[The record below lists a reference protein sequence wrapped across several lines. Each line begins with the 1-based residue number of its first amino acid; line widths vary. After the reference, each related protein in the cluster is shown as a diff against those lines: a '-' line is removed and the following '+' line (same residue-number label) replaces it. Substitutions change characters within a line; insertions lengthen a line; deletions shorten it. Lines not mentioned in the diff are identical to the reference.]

1 MLDKDVAKTAQDEE
15 NNGSPKQGELGAV
28 FMVPRLLIKEHER
41 IILKQI
47 LQILEQDELVQ
58 APLDEFP
65 YRNIR
70 LPRYTDGSKTKDA
83 TDTAYEMIQKDV
95 YGEKKIGLNGEQF
108 GGRHYL
114 FNTFTFTVHRNVLM
128 VLLQDVIK
136 VLYQD
141 DVKRD
146 ENEFVCEHDQFLIM
160 ETTEEQTSFLTKKG
174 ILSEGSS
181 GPFKYITA
189 KSAFVEFGAS
199 VIVGG
204 QRIVDDYWETLAKKQ
219 NLSSHQRVFKLTTN
233 LISKISLLRPS
244 FQNLKKKND
253 NQVSIDASDKGKN
266 TISSFKFESPYPI
279 VTEQP
284 SGEIREAYIENFA
297 KGEHIS
303 AIVPGQSISG
313 TLELSAQFRVP
324 RYHSK
329 NSFQQALQMKAMDI
343 PIGKHE
349 ELLAQYESQ
358 TPEGSTPNS
367 LPNNIPSVNPS
378 NKPIKRMLSSILDS
392 NVSSSKNKKS
402 EENEIIKPISKG
414 LLKNNTSLN
423 IDGWKFESLPLKSA
437 EHQSKQQY
445 YRGLPLYEKS
455 VLLESL
461 KQLTPNEIK
470 ELEHLHDAVFVNT
483 GLQNVRK
490 VRTKKWKKYWQY
502 KAGIPIGLK
511 RSQLSEFQNQ
521 YLKDVLEQTS
531 VTTTFNEVTNTD
543 ETITTKRIPNA
554 NFLGNCNIKD
564 FKPPYIYPHLNKIPQ
579 NVIENKATVKP
590 ETDTKNINPNPMM
603 MTAMAT
609 KPGTF
614 VNFGNGMTTD
624 N

>member
-1 MLDKDVAKTAQDEE
+1 MVYEGDGETTRDER
-15 NNGSPKQGELGAV
+15 SSSSLKQGDIGVV
-28 FMVPRLLIKEHER
+28 FIVPKILIREHER
-41 IILKQI
+41 VILKQI
-47 LQILEQDELVQ
+47 LQILGQDELVQ
-58 APLDEFP
+58 APLDKFP
-65 YRNIR
+65 YRK
-70 LPRYTDGSKTKDA
+70 LEVTRYIDDSKTRDV
-83 TDTAYEMIQKDV
+83 TDTSYKMVQMDA
-95 YGEKKIGLNGEQF
+95 YGEKKTSLKGKLF
-108 GGRHYL
+108 GGRQFL
-114 FNTFTFTVHRNVLM
+114 FNTFMFMAHGDVLL

-141 DVKRD
+141 ETMPD
-146 ENEFVCEHDQFLIM
+146 ENEFIGRHDQFLIM
-160 ETTEEQTSFLTKKG
+160 ETSEEQTIFLVKNG
-174 ILSEGSS
+174 VLPEGSN
-181 GPFKYITA
+181 GPFRYITA
-189 KSAFVEFGAS
+189 RSAFVEFGAS

-204 QRIVDDYWETLAKKQ
+204 QRIVDDYWESLAKKQ
-219 NLSSHQRVFKLTTN
+219 NFSSHQRVFKLTTK

-244 FQNLKKKND
+244 FQNNKATNTNHTD
-253 NQVSIDASDKGKN
+253 TGTGAISDL
-266 TISSFKFESPYPI
+266 KFESPYPI

-284 SGEIREAYIENFA
+284 SAEIREAYIENFA

-358 TPEGSTPNS
+358 ASDGSSLTS

-378 NKPIKRMLSSILDS
+378 NKPIKRMLSSILDI
-392 NVSSSKNKKS
+392 NVTSSKNKKS
-402 EENEIIKPISKG
+402 EENEMIKPMNRG
-414 LLKNNTSLN
+414 LIKNNTSLN
-423 IDGWKFESLPLKSA
+423 INGWKFESLPLKSA
-437 EHQSKQQY
+437 EHSGKKQY
-445 YRGLPLYEKS
+445 YRGLPLYEKNA
-455 VLLESL
+455 LLGRL

-511 RSQLSEFQNQ
+511 RSQLDEFENK
-521 YLKDVLEQTS
+521 YLKDVLAQTS
-531 VTTTFNEVTNTD
+531 VTTNFNEVTNTD

-564 FKPPYIYPHLNKIPQ
+564 FKPPYIYPRLSNLPQ
-579 NVIENKATVKP
+579 NTPGNETTVKP
-590 ETDTKNINPNPMM
+590 DADVKNKNPNSMM
-603 MTAMAT
+603 MTDAMTT
-609 KPGTF
+609 KQGTF
-614 VNFGNGMTTD
+614 SNLINGVSMD
-624 N
+624 KIGK

>member
-1 MLDKDVAKTAQDEE
+1 MVGEDAGNAAHEE
-15 NNGSPKQGELGAV
+15 VGAV
-28 FMVPRLLIKEHER
+28 FIVPKLLIKEHKR
-41 IILKQI
+41 VVLKQI
-47 LQILEQDELVQ
+47 LQILDQEELVQ
-58 APLDEFP
+58 PPLDAFP
-65 YRNIR
+65 YRKLE
-70 LPRYTDGSKTKDA
+70 LPRYTDESKTRDA
-83 TDTAYEMIQKDV
+83 TDTSYKMLQMDA
-95 YGEKKIGLNGEQF
+95 YGEKKIGLNGELF
-108 GGRHYL
+108 GDRHYL
-114 FNTFTFTVHRNVLM
+114 FNTFTFTTHRNVLLA
-128 VLLQDVIK
+128 LLQDVIK

-141 DVKRD
+141 DAKQD
-146 ENEFVCEHDQFLIM
+146 ESGFIGQHDQFLVM
-160 ETTEEQTSFLTKKG
+160 ETTGEQTNFLIESGVVSKG
-174 ILSEGSS
+174 ST

-199 VIVGG
+199 VVVGG

-219 NLSSHQRVFKLTTN
+219 NLSSHQRVFRLTTD
-233 LISKISLLRPS
+233 LILKLSLLRPS
-244 FQNLKKKND
+244 FRGSKKRSVD
-253 NQVSIDASDKGKN
+253 QTYADTSATSSG
-266 TISSFKFESPYPI
+266 TISSFKFESPYPV

-284 SGEIREAYIENFA
+284 SAEVREAYIENFA

-329 NSFQQALQMKAMDI
+329 NSFQQAIQMKAMDI

-358 TPEGSTPNS
+358 SPVGSSLTS

-378 NKPIKRMLSSILDS
+378 NKPIKRMLSSILDI

-402 EENEIIKPISKG
+402 EENEMIKPMNKG

-423 IDGWKFESLPLKSA
+423 INGWKFESLPLRSPD
-437 EHQSKQQY
+437 QPGKQQY
-445 YRGLPLYEKS
+445 YRGLPLYEKTT
-455 VLLESL
+455 LLERL

-511 RSQLSEFQNQ
+511 PSQLDEFKNQ
-521 YLKDVLEQTS
+521 YLKDVLAQTS
-531 VTTTFNEVTNTD
+531 VTTTFNEITNTD

-554 NFLGNCNIKD
+554 NFLGNCNIRD
-564 FKPPYIYPHLNKIPQ
+564 FKPPYIYPRLNKLPP
-579 NVIENKATVKP
+579 NTPENKAAIKP
-590 ETDTKNINPNPMM
+590 EPDAKNKNSNL
-603 MTAMAT
+603 MTTAIAT

-614 VNFGNGMTTD
+614 TNFSSGIATD
-624 N
+624 K

>member
-1 MLDKDVAKTAQDEE
+1 MLGEEVEKVATDEE
-15 NNGSPKQGELGAV
+15 MGSSPKEEIGAT
-28 FMVPRLLIKEHER
+28 FLVPKLLIKEHER
-41 IILKQI
+41 VILKQI
-47 LQILEQDELVQ
+47 LQILNQDELLQ
-58 APLDEFP
+58 APLDQFP
-65 YRNIR
+65 YRKLE
-70 LPRYTDGSKTKDA
+70 LPTYTDQSKTRDA
-83 TDTAYEMIQKDV
+83 TNTSYIMEQRDV
-95 YGEKKIGLNGEQF
+95 YGEKKIRLNGELF

-114 FNTFTFTVHRNVLM
+114 FNMFTFTASGNILLT
-128 VLLQDVIK
+128 LLQDVIK

-141 DVKRD
+141 DLKHD
-146 ENEFVCEHDQFLIM
+146 ENEFIEQHSQVLVK
-160 ETTEEQTSFLTKKG
+160 ETTENQTNFLITHG
-174 ILSEGSS
+174 ILPKGSVGS
-181 GPFKYITA
+181 FKYITA

-219 NLSSHQRVFKLTTN
+219 NLSSHQRVFKLTTK

-244 FQNLKKKND
+244 FQNNKMSNVKE
-253 NQVSIDASDKGKN
+253 IGKN
-266 TISSFKFESPYPI
+266 ADTSAGTISNYKFESPYPI

-284 SGEIREAYIENFA
+284 LAEVREAYIENFA

-329 NSFQQALQMKAMDI
+329 NSFQQSLQMKAMDI

-349 ELLAQYESQ
+349 ELLEQYETQ
-358 TPEGSTPNS
+358 TPDGSTSTS

-378 NKPIKRMLSSILDS
+378 NKPIKRMLSSILDI

-402 EENEIIKPISKG
+402 EENEMIKPMNKG

-423 IDGWKFESLPLKSA
+423 INGWKFESLPLKST
-437 EHQSKQQY
+437 EHSGNQQY

-455 VLLESL
+455 ALLERL

-511 RSQLSEFQNQ
+511 RSQVDEFKDQ

-531 VTTTFNEVTNTD
+531 VTTTFNEVTNMD

-554 NFLGNCNIKD
+554 NFLGNCNVKG
-564 FKPPYIYPHLNKIPQ
+564 FKPPYIYPRLNTSPQ
-579 NVIENKATVKP
+579 NNPENRATVKP
-590 ETDTKNINPNPMM
+590 EVDVSSKNSTSMM

-609 KPGTF
+609 KPGAF
-614 VNFGNGMTTD
+614 ANLNNGIATD
-624 N
+624 R

>member
-1 MLDKDVAKTAQDEE
+1 MSGEE
-15 NNGSPKQGELGAV
+15 VEKFANVEEIDSSPKEEIGAT
-28 FMVPRLLIKEHER
+28 FIVPKLLIKEHER
-41 IILKQI
+41 VILKQI
-47 LQILEQDELVQ
+47 LQILNQDELLQ
-58 APLDEFP
+58 APVDRFP
-65 YRNIR
+65 YRR
-70 LPRYTDGSKTKDA
+70 FELPKYTDQSKTRDA
-83 TDTAYEMIQKDV
+83 TNTSYIMEQRDV
-95 YGEKKIGLNGEQF
+95 YGEKKIGLNGELF

-114 FNTFTFTVHRNVLM
+114 FNMFTFAASGNI
-128 VLLQDVIK
+128 LLTLLKDVIK

-141 DVKRD
+141 DLKYDEHEFIDQHSQILVK
-146 ENEFVCEHDQFLIM
+146 
-160 ETTEEQTSFLTKKG
+160 ETTEDQTNFLITHG
-174 ILSEGSS
+174 ILPKGSV

-219 NLSSHQRVFKLTTN
+219 NLSSHQRVFKLTTK

-244 FQNLKKKND
+244 FQNNEKDNVKKIGEN
-253 NQVSIDASDKGKN
+253 SDTSGS
-266 TISSFKFESPYPI
+266 TISNYKFESPYPI

-284 SGEIREAYIENFA
+284 SAEIREAYIENFA

-329 NSFQQALQMKAMDI
+329 NSFQQSLQMKAMDI

-349 ELLAQYESQ
+349 ELLEQYETQ
-358 TPEGSTPNS
+358 TPDGSTSTS

-378 NKPIKRMLSSILDS
+378 NKPIKRMLSSILDI

-402 EENEIIKPISKG
+402 EENEMIKPINKG

-423 IDGWKFESLPLKSA
+423 INGWKFESLPLKST
-437 EHQSKQQY
+437 EHSGNQQY

-455 VLLESL
+455 ALLERL

-511 RSQLSEFQNQ
+511 RSQVDEFKNQ

-531 VTTTFNEVTNTD
+531 VTTTFNEVTNMD
-543 ETITTKRIPNA
+543 ETLTTKRIPNA
-554 NFLGNCNIKD
+554 NFLGNCNAKGFD
-564 FKPPYIYPHLNKIPQ
+564 PPYIYPRLNKSPQ
-579 NVIENKATVKP
+579 NNPENKETLKP
-590 ETDTKNINPNPMM
+590 EIDVSNKISASM
-603 MTAMAT
+603 MTTTMAT
-609 KPGTF
+609 KTGTF
-614 VNFGNGMTTD
+614 PTSTME
-624 N
+624 